1 MKKTLTALAIAGSLT
16 FLGAGAAQ
24 ANTADY
30 PAPPVSSTVT
40 DGNVGIGATILFQG
54 SGFAPGSRIGYLV
67 SNEARGGAGASFGA
81 GGASAAVSGP
91 IIFAEVQEDSTT
103 ADADGNFSV
112 PVTFNETGTYTLT
125 ATGVDVN
132 GDPVTVEQT
141 VVVEGD
147 VDGAAGGIGGGA
159 DDAANDDAVANGD
172 RLADTGLDSSALL
185 WGGAG
190 VLALG
195 AGATAVVVSRRKNA

>member
-24 ANTADY
+24 ARDAAY
-30 PAPPVSSTVT
+30 PQPPVSATVT
-40 DGNVGIGATILFQG
+40 EGRVGIGATILFQG
-54 SGFAPGSRIGYLV
+54 TGFAPGSRIGILV
-67 SNEARGGAGASFGA
+67 SNEARNGASASFGP

-103 ADADGNFSV
+103 ADAEGAFSV

-125 ATGVDVN
+125 ASGVDVN
-132 GDPVTVEQT
+132 GDPVTVEAT

-159 DDAANDDAVANGD
+159 DNAANDDAVANGD

-190 VLALG
+190 LLALG

>member
-1 MKKTLTALAIAGSLT
+1 MKKTLTTLAIAGSLT
-16 FLGAGAAQ
+16 FMGASAAQ

-54 SGFAPGSRIGYLV
+54 SGFAPGSRIGILV

-81 GGASAAVSGP
+81 GGAAAAVSGP
-91 IIFAEVQEDSTT
+91 IIFAEVQEDSVT
-103 ADADGNFSV
+103 ADADGNFSA

-141 VVVEGD
+141 VVVEGN

-159 DDAANDDAVANGD
+159 EDAANEEAVANGD

-185 WGGAG
+185 LGGAG